1 MRTLERALVLG
12 SVLAGRLRAALCRLR
27 GAHIGSKPRIGAR
40 VRIDRP
46 WCVRIGSRIDIE
58 HDVFLKCV
66 DDDASLTLGDF
77 VFIGTG
83 SEIDT
88 AHAISIGA
96 HTLLAPGVF
105 ITDHAHNAARGVLLK
120 DQGSRAAP
128 VAIGADVWLGAKS
141 IILPGVTIGDGA
153 IVGAG
158 AVVTKD
164 VAAHAIVAG
173 IPARIIGERA

>member
-1 MRTLERALVLG
+1 VRALERALVLG
-12 SVLAGRLRAALCRLR
+12 SVLAGRLRAVLLRLR
-27 GAHIGSKPRIGAR
+27 GAHIGAKPRIGAR

-46 WCVRIGSRIDIE
+46 WCVCIGSRTDIE

-83 SEIDT
+83 SEIDIADSIT
-88 AHAISIGA
+88 IGA
-96 HTLLAPGVF
+96 HTLVAPGVF
-105 ITDHAHNAARGVLLK
+105 ISDHAHNAARGVLLK
-120 DQGSRAAP
+120 DQGSRSAP

-141 IILPGVTIGDGA
+141 VILPGITIGDGA

-158 AVVTKD
+158 AVVTRD

-173 IPARIIGERA
+173 VPARVIGARA